1 MNDCDISKLCMYW
14 ELEDSSRI
22 VYVVCSHDNLVGPT
36 NVGIEFL
43 KSGKY
48 KR

>member
-1 MNDCDISKLCMYW
+1 MISRRCACIE

-22 VYVVCSHDNLVGPT
+22 IYVVCSHDKLVGPT